1 MSDKDNKLENEFWS
15 KITALRKLNIP
26 LEKIQ
31 KNNKAKEEKTRKI
44 IRAAQLVLENDEILE
59 GALELYKKNMI
70 LKMGVDL
77 FIKYYISTFKKY
89 IKNNIILSKNDSI

>member
-1 MSDKDNKLENEFWS
+1 MNQKEKNLENEFWS
-15 KITALRKLNIP
+15 KITILKDLNIP

-31 KNNKAKEEKTRKI
+31 KRNKNKEEKKRKI

-70 LKMGVDL
+70 LKMGMDL

-89 IKNNIILSKNDSI
+89 MKDNS

>member
-1 MSDKDNKLENEFWS
+1 MNEKDKKLENEFWG
-15 KITALRKLNIP
+15 KITTLRKLNIP

-31 KNNKAKEEKTRKI
+31 KKNKDKEEKTRKI

-59 GALELYKKNMI
+59 GALELYKKHMF
-70 LKMGVDL
+70 LKMGIDL

-89 IKNNIILSKNDSI
+89 MKDNS